1 MIGVLLVSA
10 GDSGAR
16 VRELAAD
23 LNDLVT
29 DAIRAVCRLLPLFIF
44 ASFSM
49 QIWESGIKTLASLW
63 KPIVLCA
70 AVCAVFLAVK
80 LIIVYLRLKVSAV
93 VLLKKIFPAMVVG
106 FSTASGSAAYSLCA
120 EINEK
125 ELGIDPTLT
134 RIGYPVASSIYC
146 GCIAVLFIL
155 TAFTAGE
162 QYGTGGSIG
171 WMLTLWIVCTVV
183 SFAAPPVTGGT
194 MACVGILIKQLGL
207 PGEAMA
213 VAGLLSLV
221 LDFVATGFS
230 LGLRHLELLLQ
241 ADRLDM
247 LDHEVLRK

>member
-1 MIGVLLVSA
+1 M
-10 GDSGAR
+10 
-16 VRELAAD
+16 AAD
-23 LNDLVT
+23 
-29 DAIRAVCRLLPLFIF
+29 
-44 ASFSM
+44 AS
-49 QIWESGIKTLASLW
+49 
-63 KPIVLCA
+63 
-70 AVCAVFLAVK
+70 
-80 LIIVYLRLKVSAV
+80 
-93 VLLKKIFPAMVVG
+93 
-106 FSTASGSAAYSLCA
+106 
-120 EINEK
+120 
-125 ELGIDPTLT
+125 T

-207 PGEAMA
+207 PGEVMA

>member
-1 MIGVLLVSA
+1 M
-10 GDSGAR
+10 
-16 VRELAAD
+16 
-23 LNDLVT
+23 
-29 DAIRAVCRLLPLFIF
+29 
-44 ASFSM
+44 
-49 QIWESGIKTLASLW
+49 
-63 KPIVLCA
+63 
-70 AVCAVFLAVK
+70 
-80 LIIVYLRLKVSAV
+80 
-93 VLLKKIFPAMVVG
+93 VG

-207 PGEAMA
+207 PGEVMA

-230 LGLRHLELLLQ
+230 LSLRHLELLLQ